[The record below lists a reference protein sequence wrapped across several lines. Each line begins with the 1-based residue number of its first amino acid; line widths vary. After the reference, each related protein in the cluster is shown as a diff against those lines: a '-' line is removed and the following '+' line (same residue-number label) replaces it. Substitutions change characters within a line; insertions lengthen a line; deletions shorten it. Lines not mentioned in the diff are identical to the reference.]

1 MDFTLDA
8 KQQELV
14 NLAKEIAQKEIAPR
28 ALDIDK
34 SGVMDPELL
43 KILKQSGMTQ
53 LAVPKEYGGAGLDLL
68 TGAMISEELA
78 KGCAGT
84 ATVCAANSLASFPIL
99 FAGSDEQKKEYF
111 DCLNN
116 GGIACFAL
124 TEPGAGS
131 DAGAVSCK
139 AKKVDGG
146 YVLNGTKCFI
156 TNAPICD
163 KITLFAN
170 TRESGGIRGL
180 TVFTV
185 DRNTPGVSIGK
196 EEDKMGI
203 RASATSEIIFDDCFV
218 PTSARIGREGMGF
231 RIAMQTLETSRP
243 VVGAISVGIAQAA
256 LGNAIHYAHQRK
268 QFGQKIASFE
278 MVQEMIANMVTKTE
292 AARALVYKA
301 CWLKMQGD
309 KRASMFSAMSKCF
322 ASDTAMEVTTTAVQV
337 MGGNGYSR
345 ENPNEKYMRDAKIMQ
360 IYEGTNQVQ
369 RLVIAN
375 EALY

>member
-1 MDFTLDA
+1 MDFSIDNE
-8 KQQELV
+8 QQELIS
-14 NLAKEIAQKEIAPR
+14 LAETISKNEIAPR

-34 SGVMDPELL
+34 SGIMDDELL
-43 KILKQSGMTQ
+43 HILKQSGMTQ
-53 LAVPKEYGGAGLDLL
+53 LSVPKEYGGAGLDLL
-68 TGAMISEELA
+68 TIAMISEQLA
-78 KGCAGT
+78 KGCAGV

-99 FAGSDEQKKEYF
+99 IAGSDEQKKSYF
-111 DCLNN
+111 DCLNQ
-116 GGIACFAL
+116 GGMSCFAL

-131 DAGAVSCK
+131 DAGAVSCR
-139 AKKVDGG
+139 ARKVEGG
-146 YVLNGTKCFI
+146 YILNGTKCFI
-156 TNAPICD
+156 TNAPIAD

-170 TRESGGIRGL
+170 TREAGGIRGL
-180 TVFTV
+180 TVFLV
-185 DRNTPGVSIGK
+185 DRNTPGLSIGK

-203 RASATSEIIFDDCFV
+203 RASATSEIIFDNCFI
-218 PTSARIGREGMGF
+218 PASARIGREGMGF
-231 RIAMQTLETSRP
+231 RLAMETLEKSRP

-256 LGNAIHYAHQRK
+256 LENAIHYAHQRK

-278 MVQEMIANMVTKTE
+278 MVQQMIADMVTKTE

-301 CWLKMQGD
+301 CWMQMKGD
-309 KRASMFSAMSKCF
+309 KQAGLFSAMSKCF
-322 ASDTAMEVTTTAVQV
+322 ASDAAMEVTTTAVQV

-375 EALY
+375 AAMY

>member
-43 KILKQSGMTQ
+43 NILKQSGMTQ

-256 LGNAIHYAHQRK
+256 LENAIHYAHQRK

>member
-99 FAGSDEQKKEYF
+99 FAGNDEQKKEYF

-218 PTSARIGREGMGF
+218 PIRARIGREGMGF

-256 LGNAIHYAHQRK
+256 LENAIHYAHQRK

>member
-1 MDFTLDA
+1 MDFSLEP

-14 NLAKEIAQKEIAPR
+14 NLAREIAQKEIAPR
-28 ALDIDK
+28 ALNIDK
-34 SGVMDPELL
+34 SGVMDEELL
-43 KILKQSGMTQ
+43 HILKQAGMTQ
-53 LAVPKEYGGAGLDLL
+53 LAVPKEYGGAGLNLL

-78 KGCAGT
+78 KGCAGV

-99 FAGSDEQKKEYF
+99 FAGTDEQKKEYF
-111 DCLNN
+111 DCLNQ
-116 GGIACFAL
+116 GGISCFAL

-139 AKKVDGG
+139 ATKVDGG

-156 TNAPICD
+156 TNAPIAD

-256 LGNAIHYAHQRK
+256 LENAIHYAHQRK

-301 CWLKMQGD
+301 CWMQMHGD
-309 KRASMFSAMSKCF
+309 KQASMFSAMSKCF

-375 EALY
+375 AALY

>member
-1 MDFTLDA
+1 MDFSINEE
-8 KQQELV
+8 QQELIS
-14 NLAKEIAQKEIAPR
+14 LAETISKNEIAPR
-28 ALDIDK
+28 SLEIDK
-34 SGVMDPELL
+34 SGVMDEELL
-43 KILKQSGMTQ
+43 HTLKQSGMTQ
-53 LAVPKEYGGAGLDLL
+53 LSVPKEYGGAGLDLL
-68 TGAMISEELA
+68 TIAMIAEQLA
-78 KGCAGT
+78 KGCAGV

-99 FAGSDEQKKEYF
+99 IAGNDEQKKSYF
-111 DCLNN
+111 DCLNQ
-116 GGIACFAL
+116 GGMSCFAL

-131 DAGAVSCK
+131 DAGAVSCR
-139 AKKVDGG
+139 ARKVDGG

-156 TNAPICD
+156 TNAPIAD

-180 TVFTV
+180 TVFLV
-185 DRNTPGVSIGK
+185 DRNTPGISIGK

-203 RASATSEIIFDDCFV
+203 RASATSEIIFDNCFI
-218 PTSARIGREGMGF
+218 PASARIGREGMGF
-231 RIAMQTLETSRP
+231 RLAMETLEKSRP

-256 LGNAIHYAHQRK
+256 LENAIHYAHQRK

-278 MVQEMIANMVTKTE
+278 MVQQMIADMVTKTE

-301 CWLKMQGD
+301 CWMQMKGD
-309 KRASMFSAMSKCF
+309 KKAGLFSAMSKCF
-322 ASDTAMEVTTTAVQV
+322 ASDAAMEVTTTAVQV

-360 IYEGTNQVQ
+360 IYEGTNQIQ

-375 EALY
+375 KVMY

>member
-1 MDFTLDA
+1 MDFNLTD
-8 KQQELV
+8 KQKELV
-14 NLAKEIAQKEIAPR
+14 GLARDIAQKEIAPR
-28 ALDIDK
+28 ALSIDK
-34 SGVMDPELL
+34 SGVMDEELL
-43 KILKQSGMTQ
+43 RILKQSGMTA
-53 LAVPKEYGGAGLDLL
+53 LSVPKEFGGAGLDLL
-68 TGAMISEELA
+68 TIAMISEELA
-78 KGCAGT
+78 KGCAGV
-84 ATVCAANSLASFPIL
+84 ATVCAANSLASFPVLI
-99 FAGSDEQKKEYF
+99 AGSNEQKKSYF
-111 DCLNN
+111 DCLNE
-116 GGIACFAL
+116 GGMSCFAL

-131 DAGAVSCK
+131 DAGAVSCR
-139 AKKVDGG
+139 AKKMDGG

-156 TNAPICD
+156 TNAPIAD

-180 TVFTV
+180 TVFSV
-185 DRNTPGVSIGK
+185 DRNTKGISMGK

-218 PTSARIGREGMGF
+218 PASTRLGREGMGF
-231 RIAMQTLETSRP
+231 RIAMETLEKSRP

-256 LGNAIHYAHQRK
+256 LENAIHYAHQRK

-278 MVQEMIANMVTKTE
+278 MVQQMIADMVTKTE

-301 CWLKMQGD
+301 CWMQMTGD
-309 KRASMFSAMSKCF
+309 KKASLFSAMSKCF

-375 EALY
+375 AAMY

>member
-185 DRNTPGVSIGK
+185 DRNTLGVSIGK

-256 LGNAIHYAHQRK
+256 LENAIHYAHQRK

-309 KRASMFSAMSKCF
+309 KKASMFSAMSKCF

>member
-53 LAVPKEYGGAGLDLL
+53 LAVPKEYGGAGLALL

-185 DRNTPGVSIGK
+185 DRNTQGVSIGK

-256 LGNAIHYAHQRK
+256 LENAIHYAHQRK

>member
-1 MDFTLDA
+1 MDFSLDA

-14 NLAKEIAQKEIAPR
+14 NLAREIAQKEIAPR

-34 SGVMDPELL
+34 SGVMDEDLL
-43 KILKQSGMTQ
+43 HILKQSGMTQ

-78 KGCAGT
+78 KGCAGV

-99 FAGSDEQKKEYF
+99 IGGTDEQKKDYF
-111 DCLNN
+111 DCLNE
-116 GGIACFAL
+116 GGISCFAL

-131 DAGAVSCK
+131 DAGAVSCR

-185 DRNTPGVSIGK
+185 DRNTPGISIGK

-218 PTSARIGREGMGF
+218 PASARIGREGMGF

-256 LGNAIHYAHQRK
+256 LENAIHYAHQRK

-301 CWLKMQGD
+301 CWMQMHGD
-309 KRASMFSAMSKCF
+309 KQASMFSAMSKCF
-322 ASDTAMEVTTTAVQV
+322 ASDVAMEVTTTAVQV

-375 EALY
+375 AALY